1 MALSACQPKSET
13 SPNGTKPISP
23 VASNT
28 TAQVSGQERG
38 GGDARR
44 IRSAILVSH
53 RAKLITSVVTAYRDD
68 QGVLNV
74 RNFLAWFN
82 RGTMRLHDEAQQKIL
97 EDMIT
102 RGFGK
107 NLMKTKFVMTDSCV
121 DSKGDSKTAV
131 AEMNQPAGDICVSP
145 SRIVDDFG
153 PYIQDSD
160 IMGLMMHELA
170 HHYGYED
177 ADHSFAAA
185 IADEYQRDNEEKNQ
199 DGMPLNYLVR

>member
-1 MALSACQPKSET
+1 MALTACQPKSEI
-13 SPNGTKPISP
+13 SPTGQTALTP
-23 VASNT
+23 VASTT

-44 IRSAILVSH
+44 IRSAILSSH
-53 RAKLITSVVTAYRDD
+53 RAKLIASVITAYRDD
-68 QGVLNV
+68 EGVTNV
-74 RNFLAWFN
+74 RNFLSWFN
-82 RGTMRLHDEAQQKIL
+82 RGTMHLQDEAQQKIL
-97 EDMIT
+97 EDMIA

-107 NLMKTKFVMTDSCV
+107 NLMKTKFVMAESCF

-131 AEMNQPAGDICVSP
+131 AEMNKPASDVCVSP